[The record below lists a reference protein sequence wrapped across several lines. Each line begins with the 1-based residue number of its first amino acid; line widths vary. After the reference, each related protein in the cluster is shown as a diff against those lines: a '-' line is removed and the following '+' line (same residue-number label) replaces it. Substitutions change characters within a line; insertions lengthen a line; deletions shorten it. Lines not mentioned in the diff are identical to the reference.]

1 MKTKTPLVVVYD
13 SVVVVV
19 VVVIVAVFVV
29 VKFCLPIESSE
40 ASKRLFIVEA
50 AHKQKTLEINLMF

>member
-1 MKTKTPLVVVYD
+1 MFLRMKTKTPLVVVYV

-19 VVVIVAVFVV
+19 VV

-40 ASKRLFIVEA
+40 ASIRLFIVEA

>member
-1 MKTKTPLVVVYD
+1 MFLRMKTKTPLVVVYV
-13 SVVVVV
+13 SVI
-19 VVVIVAVFVV
+19 IVAVFVV

-50 AHKQKTLEINLMF
+50 AHKQKN